1 MHFQNITKLSLIYLA
16 CGMRYLCCK
25 IRRNSYRYLRVLGF
39 SCGIWYFF
47 RFIRSCSS
55 WWQRGLLLGS
65 CRRSLTSILRS
76 RGIFGGILGLLRTFF
91 SMSIPTLKYKRD
103 ELISIRPHHSYSLW
117 LASATPS
124 NSTPYKF
131 YNSKE
136 WKASNLRLPAN
147 SPKQENQVAQSEY
160 DYHRNHVQ

>member
-1 MHFQNITKLSLIYLA
+1 
-16 CGMRYLCCK
+16 MRYLCCK
-25 IRRNSYRYLRVLGF
+25 IQRNSYRCLRVLSF
-39 SCGIWYFF
+39 SCGRWYFF
-47 RFIRSCSS
+47 KPIRSYSS

-65 CRRSLTSILRS
+65 FRHNLTLILRS
-76 RGIFGGILGLLRTFF
+76 QGIFGGILGLLRTFSF
-91 SMSIPTLKYKRD
+91 LSKLTLKYKRD
-103 ELISIRPHHSYSLW
+103 ELISIRLHHSYSLW

-136 WKASNLRLPAN
+136 WKASNLTRPAN

-160 DYHRNHVQ
+160 DYHKNHVQ